1 MVFRP
6 RQGNYI
12 KQKNG
17 RFYYRRA
24 IPATHRGMFSE
35 KTEWVIALAGQNDTE
50 RKREAQAIA
59 ARHDR
64 QMSFAH
70 IHALSDM
77 PADTVAIAF
86 DLSPPD
92 LPPHALAPIPVRFY
106 RDGAVHDVL
115 RYAITDDPTQRLAI
129 EAKGYFVMSQDEARL
144 QLDLRNHMDAYS
156 QAETPEGL
164 EIADL
169 KAERA
174 QRAIEGVAGISGH
187 TVLSIM
193 PLWHA
198 HRKQAPATWR
208 KHLQYAGD
216 FAALHGDLPLT
227 NITKRH
233 VVEYVAHSEKLTYK
247 GKPLS
252 PASVSK
258 RLDLIRALLAFAVGS
273 DIIQTNPSTGVT
285 PPTDTRPKTARSWQS
300 LTLAEIETL
309 VTVSTEVWTTRRKS
323 RKFGRLEDLKTAL
336 QILIWAG
343 ARPEEVAQ
351 LRRADIDL
359 AKGFM
364 RIHNDESDTG
374 DDARPRMMKNEH
386 SIRDVPIHS
395 KLLPI
400 ITAHMAR
407 SNGALLFPSFEPEP
421 TPGELKAAKI
431 SGKPLVIKGRYA
443 RPLTKEWTESL
454 REKVVG
460 EYQPRKVLYSLR
472 HSWSAESRRSG
483 MPEHVRNALMGHAN
497 DNAHA
502 DRYGGDANWLD
513 AKREHLEAMRCV

>member
-24 IPATHRGMFSE
+24 IPATHRGMFSG

-92 LPPHALAPIPVRFY
+92 LPPDAPKPIPAQFY
-106 RDGAVHDVL
+106 RDGKVHDVL
-115 RYAITDDPTQRLAI
+115 RYAVTDDPTQRLAL
-129 EAKGYFVMSQDEARL
+129 EAKGFFVMGQNEARL
-144 QLDLRNHMDAYS
+144 QFDLGKQMDAY
-156 QAETPEGL
+156 AHAATPDAT

-174 QRAIEGVAGISGH
+174 QRAIEAVADISGH

-193 PLWHA
+193 PLWHT
-198 HRKQAPATWR
+198 HRKQAPATWK
-208 KHLQYAGD
+208 KHLQYAGE
-216 FAALHGDLPLT
+216 FAALHGDLALSEL
-227 NITKRH
+227 TKRH
-233 VVEYVAHSEKLTYK
+233 VVEYVEYTGQLTHK
-247 GKPLS
+247 DVPLS

-258 RLDLIRALLAFAVGS
+258 RLDLIRALLAYAVAS
-273 DIIQTNPSTGVT
+273 DIIPHNPAKGVT
-285 PPTDTRPKTARSWQS
+285 PPTDTRPKTARSWKS
-300 LTLAEIETL
+300 FTKEEIQTL
-309 VTVSTEVWTTRRKS
+309 VTVSTDIWTTRRKS
-323 RKFGRLEDLKTAL
+323 RRAGRLEDLMTAL
-336 QILIWAG
+336 QVLIWSG
-343 ARPEEVAQ
+343 CRPEEAAQ
-351 LRRADIDL
+351 LRRCDIDL
-359 AKGFM
+359 AKGFI
-364 RIHNDESDTG
+364 RIHNDESDSD
-374 DDARPRMMKNEH
+374 DDARPRLMKNEN

-395 KLLPI
+395 ALLPI
-400 ITAHMAR
+400 LAAHMRR
-407 SNGALLFPSFEPEP
+407 SNSTLLFPSFEPEP
-421 TPGELKAAKI
+421 TAGELKEAKE

-454 REKVVG
+454 RVKVVG
-460 EYQPRKVLYSLR
+460 ENEPRKVLYSLR
-472 HSWSAESRRSG
+472 HSFAAESRRSG
-483 MPEHVRNALMGHAN
+483 MPEHVRNALMGHAD
-497 DNAHA
+497 DNQHA
-502 DRYGGDANWLD
+502 GRYGGDADWLE
-513 AKREHLEAMRCV
+513 AKRAHLEAMKCV